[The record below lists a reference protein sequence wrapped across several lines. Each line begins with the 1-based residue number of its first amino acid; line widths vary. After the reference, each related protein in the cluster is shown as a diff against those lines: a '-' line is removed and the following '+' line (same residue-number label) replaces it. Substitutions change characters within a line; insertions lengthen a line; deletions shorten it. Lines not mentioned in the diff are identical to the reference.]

1 MDRVVWESW
10 HMFVYYDDESIELLR
25 NQKNEYSAK
34 MNSYEPIVVYVKDKK
49 LPKLDTKLKLD
60 GYRINIFHEHY
71 YELLIFLSTI
81 DTIVNQIDN
90 DVLNTAFKGVFR
102 LCSIISKREI
112 KDINTLRNLIIESM
126 NMYRDGYLE
135 YMETGKC
142 DFYNRVPIPFV
153 MMDNLI
159 PLIKKSIGLNKH
171 FSLMM
176 EFDSDI
182 SIYTCRAIN
191 DYVASRCTGY
201 LSMNVLLHDDSE
213 WKSWYSNNGQFV
225 EYVHDYSVID
235 LRKHKTRSKNI
246 HN

>member
-10 HMFVYYDDESIELLR
+10 HMFAYYDDESIESLR
-25 NQKNEYSAK
+25 NLRNEYPAK
-34 MNSYEPIVVYVKDKK
+34 MNSDEPIVVYVKDKK

-71 YELLIFLSTI
+71 YELLIFLSII

-90 DVLNTAFKGVFR
+90 DELNTVFKGLFR
-102 LCSIISKREI
+102 LCSMISKRKI
-112 KDINTLRNLIIESM
+112 NDINTLRTLIIDSM
-126 NMYRDGYLE
+126 NMYKEGYLE
-135 YMETGKC
+135 YMENGKC
-142 DFYNRVPIPFV
+142 DFYNKVPISFV
-153 MMDNLI
+153 MMDNFV
-159 PLIKKSIGLNKH
+159 PLIKESIGLKRH

-191 DYVASRCTGY
+191 NYIASRCTGY

-235 LRKHKTRSKNI
+235 LRKNKIRSKNI
-246 HN
+246 QN

>member
-1 MDRVVWESW
+1 MNRVVWESW
-10 HMFVYYDDESIELLR
+10 HMFVYYGDESIGTLKKL
-25 NQKNEYSAK
+25 KNEYPAK
-34 MNSYEPIVVYVKDKK
+34 MNSDEPIVVYVKDKQ

-71 YELLIFLSTI
+71 YELLIFLSII

-90 DVLNTAFKGVFR
+90 DKLNSVFKGVFR
-102 LCSIISKREI
+102 LCSSISKRKI
-112 KDINTLRNLIIESM
+112 NDVNTLRTLIIESM
-126 NMYRDGYLE
+126 NMYREAYLE

-142 DFYNRVPIPFV
+142 DFYDKVPIPFV
-153 MMDNLI
+153 MMDSLV
-159 PLIKKSIGLNKH
+159 PLIKESINLKKH
-171 FSLMM
+171 FSLMI
-176 EFDSDI
+176 EFDGDI

-225 EYVHDYSVID
+225 ECIHDYSVID
-235 LRKHKTRSKNI
+235 LRKNKIRSKNI
-246 HN
+246 